1 LSSGKQIKIYPL
13 WVGAYGILS
22 LLILVSCAVLSVPLS
37 WKVYIMRLLTSQSTV
52 IPSDP
57 YAAPATLPIRRV
69 WVGWFLALF
78 ASFAFS
84 FAAPIARGV
93 ILTGMAST
101 TLLVLRL
108 SIATF
113 FFGLTILVMNPR
125 LFRVSRQTLLI
136 TLVAGTTNGLGMMFF
151 FWALERVN
159 ASIASMVISLIPLVV
174 LSLLALR
181 GERFTYRHLIRLGL
195 GLGGVYLLIG
205 PGGTVDPHG
214 VLLLII
220 AIFCFSCQIVM
231 LQWYLKG
238 QDVRT
243 ISFYISVGMAAV
255 VVLYWYS
262 QGAPWQAP
270 TAQSWLLIAI
280 LAFLS
285 TFIARLTFVA
295 AVDRI
300 GGGQMTLLTPMETLL
315 TVLWSMLFLQEHF
328 TPLQWVGGAL
338 VLSSALLAIQR
349 LHLAKWRPR
358 WRNWT
363 RV

>member
-1 LSSGKQIKIYPL
+1 
-13 WVGAYGILS
+13 
-22 LLILVSCAVLSVPLS
+22 
-37 WKVYIMRLLTSQSTV
+37 MRLLTSQSTV

-57 YAAPATLPIRRV
+57 YATPATLPIRRV

-231 LQWYLKG
+231 LQWYLG
-238 QDVRT
+238 IT
-243 ISFYISVGMAAV
+243 
-255 VVLYWYS
+255 
-262 QGAPWQAP
+262 P
-270 TAQSWLLIAI
+270 
-280 LAFLS
+280 LS
-285 TFIARLTFVA
+285 
-295 AVDRI
+295 
-300 GGGQMTLLTPMETLL
+300 GGG
-315 TVLWSMLFLQEHF
+315 
-328 TPLQWVGGAL
+328 
-338 VLSSALLAIQR
+338 
-349 LHLAKWRPR
+349 
-358 WRNWT
+358 
-363 RV
+363 

>member
-1 LSSGKQIKIYPL
+1 MRSLSSQPP
-13 WVGAYGILS
+13 VNQPA
-22 LLILVSCAVLSVPLS
+22 
-37 WKVYIMRLLTSQSTV
+37 
-52 IPSDP
+52 P
-57 YAAPATLPIRRV
+57 YTAPATLPAGNV
-69 WVGWFLALF
+69 WVGWTLALF

-93 ILTGMAST
+93 ILTGMDST

-108 SIATF
+108 CLATF
-113 FFGLTILVMNPR
+113 FFGLLNAVMNPR
-125 LFRVSRQTLLI
+125 LFFVSRQTLVVTI
-136 TLVAGTTNGLGMMFF
+136 FAGATNGFGMLFF
-151 FWALERVN
+151 FWALERVH
-159 ASIASMVISLIPLVV
+159 ASIASMIISLIPLVV

-181 GERFTYRHLIRLGL
+181 GERFTYRHIVRLGL

-214 VLLLII
+214 VLLLVI

-238 QDVRT
+238 QDFRSV
-243 ISFYISVGMAAV
+243 SFYISAGMAAV
-255 VVLYWYS
+255 VTMYWWL
-262 QGAPWQAP
+262 QGAAWQSP
-270 TAQSWLLIAI
+270 PLQSWLLILT

-285 TFIARLTFVA
+285 TFIARLAFVA

-315 TVLWSMLFLQEHF
+315 TVFWSILFLQEHF
-328 TPLQWVGGAL
+328 TPLQWVGGVL
-338 VLSSALLAIQR
+338 VLSSALLAVQR
-349 LHLAKWRPR
+349 LHIAKWRPR

>member
-1 LSSGKQIKIYPL
+1 MRVLSSHRQP
-13 WVGAYGILS
+13 VAYS
-22 LLILVSCAVLSVPLS
+22 A
-37 WKVYIMRLLTSQSTV
+37 TTV
-52 IPSDP
+52 AHS
-57 YAAPATLPIRRV
+57 A
-69 WVGWFLALF
+69 WFGWALAIF

-93 ILTGMAST
+93 ILTGVDST

-108 SIATF
+108 GLATF
-113 FFGLTILVMNPR
+113 LFGITIVVTDRR
-125 LFRVSRQTLLI
+125 LFLASRQALLVTTI
-136 TLVAGTTNGLGMMFF
+136 AGAANGMGMLFF
-151 FWALERVN
+151 FWALERVH

-181 GERFTYRHLIRLGL
+181 GERFTYRHIIRLGL

-214 VLLLII
+214 ILLLII
-220 AIFCFSCQIVM
+220 AILCFSFHIVM

-238 QDVRT
+238 QDFRT
-243 ISFYISVGMAAV
+243 VSFYISLAMASV
-255 VVLYWYS
+255 VIIYWWL
-262 QGAPWQAP
+262 QGAHWQSL
-270 TAQSWLLIAI
+270 TMQSWLLVSA

-285 TFIARLTFVA
+285 TFVSRLAFVA

-300 GGGQMTLLTPMETLL
+300 GGGQMTLLTPLETLL
-315 TVLWSMLFLQEHF
+315 TVCWSMLFLQEHY
-328 TPLQWVGGAL
+328 TLLQWVGGAL
-338 VLSSALLAIQR
+338 VLSSALLAVQR
-349 LHLAKWRPR
+349 LNIAKWRPR

>member
-1 LSSGKQIKIYPL
+1 MRVPFSQPPTNQPITYTSPGAAQSS
-13 WVGAYGILS
+13 
-22 LLILVSCAVLSVPLS
+22 
-37 WKVYIMRLLTSQSTV
+37 
-52 IPSDP
+52 
-57 YAAPATLPIRRV
+57 RV
-69 WVGWFLALF
+69 WMGWALALF

-93 ILTGMAST
+93 ILAGVDST

-108 SIATF
+108 WLAMA
-113 FFGLTILVMNPR
+113 FFGLTIVVMDRR
-125 LFRVSRQTLLI
+125 LFRVSQQTLLV
-136 TLVAGTTNGLGMMFF
+136 TLVAGATNGVGMMFF
-151 FWALERVN
+151 FWALERVD

-181 GERFTYRHLIRLGL
+181 GERFTYRHLIRLAL
-195 GLGGVYLLIG
+195 GVGGVYLLIG

-214 VLLLII
+214 VLLLVV
-220 AIFCFSCQIVM
+220 AIFCFSCQIVL

-238 QDVRT
+238 QDFRSV
-243 ISFYISVGMAAV
+243 SFYIALGMALV
-255 VVLYWYS
+255 IGLYWLM
-262 QGAPWQAP
+262 QGVAWQSP
-270 TAQSWLLIAI
+270 PRQSWLLIGA

-285 TFIARLTFVA
+285 TFLARLTFVS

-315 TVLWSMLFLQEHF
+315 TVCWSLIFLHERF
-328 TPLQWVGGAL
+328 TPLQWVGSTL
-338 VLSSALLAIQR
+338 VLSSALLAVQR